1 MTEQLSDPNSYPG
14 SPCNLSKRSSSLV
27 VFPPSEFESLLVF
40 LFLSNNEKKMNRGS
54 TLMGKSP
61 TSLYEEGRFLQ
72 IFPTLNFARKK
83 SALRIKFPKTVNRLI
98 GFQLK

>member
-1 MTEQLSDPNSYPG
+1 
-14 SPCNLSKRSSSLV
+14 
-27 VFPPSEFESLLVF
+27 
-40 LFLSNNEKKMNRGS
+40 
-54 TLMGKSP
+54 MGKSP